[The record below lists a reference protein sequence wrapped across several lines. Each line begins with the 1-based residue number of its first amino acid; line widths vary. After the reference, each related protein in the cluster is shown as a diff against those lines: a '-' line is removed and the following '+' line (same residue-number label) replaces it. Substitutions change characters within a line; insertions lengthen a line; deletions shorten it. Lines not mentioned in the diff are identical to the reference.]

1 MAAKATDSPSAA
13 RRVLLGLAHKA
24 AQLAGL
30 SDEDRR
36 AVQNP

>member
-24 AQLAGL
+24 AQLA
-30 SDEDRR
+30 
-36 AVQNP
+36 A